1 MIGRRVVLL
10 GGAATVPALAGPHQA
25 LAADGLRPEPIRIG
39 ALFPLTAAA
48 ASGAEAKAAIDV
60 ACEIINTAYPDLPG
74 LPLAAGAGLPNL
86 GGALLKAVHVDH
98 QDDSVAAQSQAQR
111 LIASEHVIALLGACQ
126 SSVALTAT
134 AVAERY
140 GIPFVVSESVAAN
153 ITSRGLK

>member
-39 ALFPLTAAA
+39 ALFPLTAADDF
-48 ASGAEAKAAIDV
+48 GAEAKAAIDV
-60 ACEIINTAYPDLPG
+60 ACKIINTAHPG
-74 LPLAAGAGLPNL
+74 LPQAAGAGLPNL

-126 SSVALTAT
+126 SSIALTAT

-153 ITSRGLK
+153 ITSRGFK